1 MVTTPHDDDDGIACL
16 GRGSLG
22 GDRNEPR
29 DRARTVAAGPEPDA
43 TFARWW
49 RPALRSH
56 ESKICIWRG
65 GASVA
70 PSLRSLPSRPH
81 SRTKS
86 ARQRHGFASCPRTS
100 FASTSASS
108 CSSARHVRAEDPR
121 LRGNGALKSWLRTMA
136 VRAFIDLVRSN
147 RVHRHEPE
155 LDEADLLG
163 FSPAHDTAI
172 RSELAAAVKS
182 AFAAAVARL
191 TPRQRVFL
199 RHVYVDHHTLDQIAA
214 RYKIH
219 RTTVARTLAAAREQ
233 LIAETRAGLVAAIG
247 IDPPELSSVVREL
260 DSHID
265 LSLSRILASTR
276 SVLSETS
283 CRSNRWSAVSPR
295 IFASTT
301 CSIAAASR
309 IGPAVDGFGGSNS
322 VARGSSGAA
331 CAGGTEPGA
340 GRTPARYLQRTRSM
354 DG

>member
-1 MVTTPHDDDDGIACL
+1 MVFVIDMHGHDPHDDDDGIACL
-16 GRGSLG
+16 GPAPSEEIATSLATV
-22 GDRNEPR
+22 
-29 DRARTVAAGPEPDA
+29 RARWPQGPEPDA
-43 TFARWW
+43 TFAALVAAGAAQPRIEDLYLAWW
-49 RPALRSH
+49 
-56 ESKICIWRG
+56 CQRG
-65 GASVA
+65 DVA
-70 PSLRSLPSRPH
+70 
-81 SRTKS
+81 
-86 ARQRHGFASCPRTS
+86 AIAAFEAA
-100 FASTSASS
+100 FEDE
-108 CSSARHVRAEDPR
+108 VRATTARFRELPADE
-121 LRGNGALKSWLRTMA
+121 LRQHLRIKLFVGTTRSAPKIRDYAGNGPLKSWLRTMA

-233 LIAETRAGLVAAIG
+233 LIAETRAGLIAAIG

-276 SVLSETS
+276 L
-283 CRSNRWSAVSPR
+283 
-295 IFASTT
+295 
-301 CSIAAASR
+301 
-309 IGPAVDGFGGSNS
+309 GPG
-322 VARGSSGAA
+322 
-331 CAGGTEPGA
+331 
-340 GRTPARYLQRTRSM
+340 
-354 DG
+354 